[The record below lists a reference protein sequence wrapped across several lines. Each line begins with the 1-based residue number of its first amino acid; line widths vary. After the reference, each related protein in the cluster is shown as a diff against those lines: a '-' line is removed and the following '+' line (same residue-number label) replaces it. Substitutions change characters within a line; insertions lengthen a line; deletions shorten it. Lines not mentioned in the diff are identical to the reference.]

1 MALDYKEAA
10 SQILEAIGG
19 GGNVVSAAHC
29 ATRLRLVLADD
40 SKVDQTKVDN
50 ALGAKGNFKASGQLQ
65 VIYGTGTVN
74 KVYDEFIAL
83 GHITA
88 ATKAEVK
95 EAAAQQQ
102 SNPFMRAIKLL
113 GDVFVPIIP
122 AIVASGLLL
131 GIMSALSFMDSNG
144 FISLNTDNAW
154 YQILNLVSNT
164 AFTFLQIL
172 IGFSAAKAFGA
183 NPYLGAVIG
192 MLLINPALQNANTVA
207 TEGVQQTYAVIPGL
221 YSIEWTGYQG
231 HVIPIVIAAG
241 ILAFI
246 EKRLHKVVPEAFD
259 LFVTPLVSVAA
270 TAYITMLAVGPIF
283 VWAENAILGGIQ
295 FLLTLPLGLGSLIMG
310 ALYAPTVVTGIHQMY
325 TTIDLGQIASYGV
338 TYWLPL
344 ASAANIGQAG
354 AALAVALKTRDV
366 KIRSLALPSSLSA
379 FMGITEPAIFGVN
392 LRFFKP
398 FVAGCIGGGL
408 GAMFAS
414 IVGLA
419 AAGTGVTGIFG
430 ILLCLNQPLQYVL
443 MFAIAG
449 VVAFG
454 ISYMT
459 YRDPSDEDAAESVQ
473 PQTQVAVTAI
483 APDEDTAQVRSSA
496 AADAAV
502 AAATPEAAHTAV
514 AETIAAPL
522 AGTAIPMSEV
532 PDPVFAGEIM
542 GKGAAIKPTEGKLV
556 APAAGTITV
565 FAETGHAIGLTTD
578 NGCEILMHVGI
589 DTVTLEGKPFT
600 AHAKV
605 GDHVQPGQ
613 LLLEIDLAAI
623 EAAGLSTVTPVIVAN
638 TPAYSG
644 VTAHVGGNVA
654 VGDALIEVQ

>member
-1 MALDYKEAA
+1 MALDYRQAA
-10 SQILEAIGG
+10 QEILDAIGG
-19 GGNVVSAAHC
+19 PGNVVSAAHC

-40 SKVDQTKVDN
+40 SKVNQAAVDN
-50 ALGAKGNFKASGQLQ
+50 ATGAKGNFKASGQLQ

-74 KVYDEFIAL
+74 KVYDEFIDL

-102 SNPFMRAIKLL
+102 TNPFMRAIKLL

-131 GIMSALSFMDSNG
+131 GIMSALSFMDANG
-144 FISLNTDNAW
+144 FITLDTNNAW

-183 NPYLGAVIG
+183 NPYLGAVVG
-192 MLLINPALQNANTVA
+192 MLLINPGLQNANTVA

-259 LFVTPLVSVAA
+259 LFVTPLVSVAV
-270 TAYITMLAVGPIF
+270 TAYVTMLAVGPIF

-325 TTIDLGQIASYGV
+325 TTIDLGQIATYGV

-354 AALAVALKTRDV
+354 AALAVALKTKDV
-366 KIRSLALPSSLSA
+366 KVRSLALPSSLSA

-414 IVGLA
+414 VVGLA

-430 ILLCLNQPLQYVL
+430 ILLCLNQPVQYVI

-449 VVAFG
+449 VVAFA
-454 ISYMT
+454 ISYAL
-459 YRDPSDEDAAESVQ
+459 YKDPEPAAAADKPVVQASVSAPATDAESAA
-473 PQTQVAVTAI
+473 TLSA
-483 APDEDTAQVRSSA
+483 A

-502 AAATPEAAHTAV
+502 AAV
-514 AETIAAPL
+514 AGAAPAVRAEVL
-522 AGTAIPMSEV
+522 LAPMAGTAIKMTDV
-532 PDPVFAGEIM
+532 PDPVFASEAM
-542 GKGAAIKPTEGKLV
+542 GTGAAVRPTEGRLC
-556 APAAGTITV
+556 APAAGTVTV
-565 FAETGHAIGLTTD
+565 LAETGHALGMTTD
-578 NGCEILMHVGI
+578 AGAEVLMHIGI
-589 DTVTLEGKPFT
+589 DTVTLEGAPFT
-600 AHAKV
+600 AHVKV
-605 GDHVQPGQ
+605 GDHVEAGQ
-613 LLLEIDLAAI
+613 LLMDVDLDAI
-623 EAAGLSTVTPVIVAN
+623 RAAGLDPVTPVIVTN
-638 TPAYSG
+638 TDAYAT
-644 VTAHVGGNVA
+644 VTPHAGATVRPGE
-654 VGDALIEVQ
+654 ALVELS

>member
-1 MALDYKEAA
+1 MALDYRQAA
-10 SQILEAIGG
+10 QEILDAIGG
-19 GGNVVSAAHC
+19 PGNVVSAAHC

-40 SKVDQTKVDN
+40 AKVDQAAVDN
-50 ALGAKGNFKASGQLQ
+50 ATGAKGNFKASGQLQ

-102 SNPFMRAIKLL
+102 TNPFMRAIKLL

-144 FISLNTDNAW
+144 FIALDTNNAW

-183 NPYLGAVIG
+183 NPYLGAVVG
-192 MLLINPALQNANTVA
+192 MLLINPGLQNANTVA
-207 TEGVQQTYAVIPGL
+207 TEGVLQTYPVIPGL

-231 HVIPIVIAAG
+231 HVIPIVIACG

-246 EKRLHKVVPEAFD
+246 ERRLHKVVPEAFD
-259 LFVTPLVSVAA
+259 LFVTPLVSVAV
-270 TAYITMLAVGPIF
+270 TAYVTMLAVGPVF

-325 TTIDLGQIASYGV
+325 TTIDLGQIATYGV

-354 AALAVALKTRDV
+354 AALAVALKTKDV

-419 AAGTGVTGIFG
+419 AAGTGVTGVFG
-430 ILLCLNQPLQYVL
+430 ILLCLNQPVQYAI

-449 VVAFG
+449 VVAFA
-454 ISYMT
+454 ISYAL
-459 YRDPSDEDAAESVQ
+459 YRDPEAAGEKNAE
-473 PQTQVAVTAI
+473 PAVEA
-483 APDEDTAQVRSSA
+483 ASA
-496 AADAAV
+496 AADAPAV
-502 AAATPEAAHTAV
+502 AD
-514 AETIAAPL
+514 AAPAAQAEVLL
-522 AGTAIPMSEV
+522 APMTGTAIKMTEV
-532 PDPVFAGEIM
+532 PDPVFASEAM
-542 GKGAAIKPTEGKLV
+542 GPGAAVRPTEGRLC
-556 APAAGTITV
+556 APAAGTVTV
-565 FAETGHAIGLTTD
+565 LAETGHALGMTTD
-578 NGCEILMHVGI
+578 AGAEVLMHIGI
-589 DTVTLEGKPFT
+589 DTVTLEGRPFT
-600 AHAKV
+600 AHVKV
-605 GDHVQPGQ
+605 GDHVKAGQ
-613 LLLEIDLAAI
+613 LLMDVDLDAI
-623 EAAGLSTVTPVIVAN
+623 RAAGLDPVTPVIVTNAEAYTRV
-638 TPAYSG
+638 TPHAGTTVRAGESL
-644 VTAHVGGNVA
+644 VE
-654 VGDALIEVQ
+654 LS

>member
-1 MALDYKEAA
+1 MALDYRQAA
-10 SQILEAIGG
+10 QEILDAIGG
-19 GGNVVSAAHC
+19 PGNVVSAAHC

-40 SKVDQTKVDN
+40 AKVDQAAVDS
-50 ALGAKGNFKASGQLQ
+50 AAGAKGNFKASGQLQ

-102 SNPFMRAIKLL
+102 TNPFMRAIKLL

-131 GIMSALSFMDSNG
+131 GIMSALSFMDANG
-144 FISLNTDNAW
+144 FIALDTNNAW

-183 NPYLGAVIG
+183 NPYLGAVVG
-192 MLLINPALQNANTVA
+192 MLLINPGLQNANTVA
-207 TEGVQQTYAVIPGL
+207 TEGVLQTYPVIPGL

-231 HVIPIVIAAG
+231 HVIPIVIACG

-270 TAYITMLAVGPIF
+270 TAYVTMLAVGPIF

-325 TTIDLGQIASYGV
+325 TTIDLGQIATYGV

-354 AALAVALKTRDV
+354 AALAVALKTKDV
-366 KIRSLALPSSLSA
+366 KVRSLALPSSLSA

-430 ILLCLNQPLQYVL
+430 ILLCLSQPVQYVI
-443 MFAIAG
+443 MFAISG
-449 VVAFG
+449 VVAFA
-454 ISYMT
+454 ISYALYKDLEAT
-459 YRDPSDEDAAESVQ
+459 TPAEKPVVQASVSAPATDAAN
-473 PQTQVAVTAI
+473 
-483 APDEDTAQVRSSA
+483 A

-502 AAATPEAAHTAV
+502 ATVTD
-514 AETIAAPL
+514 AAPAVRAEVLL
-522 AGTAIPMSEV
+522 APMTGAAIRMTEV
-532 PDPVFAGEIM
+532 PDPVFASEAM
-542 GKGAAIKPTEGKLV
+542 GTGAAVRPTEGRLV
-556 APAAGTITV
+556 APAAGTVTV
-565 FAETGHAIGLTTD
+565 LAETGHALGMTTEA
-578 NGCEILMHVGI
+578 GAEVLMHIGI
-589 DTVTLEGKPFT
+589 DTVTLEGKPFA
-600 AHAKV
+600 AHVKV
-605 GDHVQPGQ
+605 GDRVEAGQ
-613 LLLEIDLAAI
+613 LLMDVDLDAI
-623 EAAGLSTVTPVIVAN
+623 RAAGLDPVTPVIVTN
-638 TPAYSG
+638 TDAYTS
-644 VTAHVGGNVA
+644 VTPNVGTPVSA
-654 VGDALIEVQ
+654 GDPLVKLA

>member
-1 MALDYKEAA
+1 MALDHRKAA
-10 SQILEAIGG
+10 RDILDAIGG
-19 GGNVVSAAHC
+19 ADNVVSAAHC
-29 ATRLRLVLADD
+29 ATRLRLVIADD
-40 SKVDQTKVDN
+40 SKVDQAAVD
-50 ALGAKGNFKASGQLQ
+50 AAEGAKGNFKASGQLQ

-88 ATKAEVK
+88 ASKAEAK

-102 SNPFMRAIKLL
+102 KNPFMRAIKLL

-144 FISLNTDNAW
+144 FITLSTDNAW

-192 MLLINPALQNANTVA
+192 MLLINPGLQNANTVA

-246 EKRLHKVVPEAFD
+246 EKRLHKVAPEAFD

-270 TAYITMLAVGPIF
+270 TAYITMLAVGPVF
-283 VWAENAILGGIQ
+283 VWAENAILGAIQ
-295 FLLTLPLGLGSLIMG
+295 ALLTLPLGLGSLIMG

-325 TTIDLGQIASYGV
+325 TTIDLGQIAQYGV

-354 AALAVALKTRDV
+354 AALAVAIKTRDV

-419 AAGTGVTGIFG
+419 ASGTGVTGIFG
-430 ILLCLNQPLQYVL
+430 ILLCLNQPVQYII

-449 VVAFG
+449 LVSFG
-454 ISYMT
+454 ISFML
-459 YRDPSDEDAAESVQ
+459 YRDPEDAPAASQ
-473 PQTQVAVTAI
+473 PAPAVEAPSAPASREPEPAASDAGAPAAAASTLVSPLSGTAI
-483 APDEDTAQVRSSA
+483 AMT
-496 AADAAV
+496 
-502 AAATPEAAHTAV
+502 
-514 AETIAAPL
+514 
-522 AGTAIPMSEV
+522 EV
-532 PDPVFAGEIM
+532 SDPVFASECM
-542 GKGAAIKPTEGKLV
+542 GRGIAIIPDEGTLY
-556 APAAGTITV
+556 APADGTVIV
-565 FAETGHAIGLTTD
+565 LADTGHAVGMKTD
-578 NGCEILMHVGI
+578 AGTEVLMHIGI
-589 DTVTLEGKPFT
+589 DTVALEGKPFT
-600 AHAKV
+600 ARVKL
-605 GDHVQPGQ
+605 GDHVTTGQP
-613 LLLEIDLAAI
+613 LMDIDLEYIRAQ
-623 EAAGLSTVTPVIVAN
+623 GLDTVTPVIVTN
-638 TPAYSG
+638 TADYAS
-644 VTAHVGGNVA
+644 VEALAGGPVKPGDPVVSVA
-654 VGDALIEVQ
+654 

>member
-1 MALDYKEAA
+1 MALDYRQAA
-10 SQILEAIGG
+10 QEILDAIGG
-19 GGNVVSAAHC
+19 PGNVVSAAHC

-40 SKVDQTKVDN
+40 ALVDQAAVDN
-50 ALGAKGNFKASGQLQ
+50 AAGAKGNFKASGQLQ

-74 KVYDEFIAL
+74 KVYDEFIDL

-88 ATKAEVK
+88 ATKAEAK
-95 EAAAQQQ
+95 AAAAEQQT
-102 SNPFMRAIKLL
+102 NPFMRAIKLL

-131 GIMSALSFMDSNG
+131 GIMSALSFMDTNG
-144 FISLNTDNAW
+144 FITLDTNNAW

-183 NPYLGAVIG
+183 NPYLGAVMG
-192 MLLINPALQNANTVA
+192 MLLINPGLQNVNTVA
-207 TEGVQQTYAVIPGL
+207 TEGVQQTFAVIPGL

-241 ILAFI
+241 ILAFV

-259 LFVTPLVSVAA
+259 LFVTPLVSVAV
-270 TAYITMLAVGPIF
+270 TAYVTMLAVGPVF

-295 FLLTLPLGLGSLIMG
+295 LLLTLPLGLGSLIMG

-325 TTIDLGQIASYGV
+325 TTIDLGQIAAYGV

-419 AAGTGVTGIFG
+419 ASGTGVTGIFG
-430 ILLCLNQPLQYVL
+430 ILLCLSQPVQYVI

-449 VVAFG
+449 VVAFA
-454 ISYMT
+454 ISYAL
-459 YRDPSDEDAAESVQ
+459 YRDPEQAAAAPVAEASVSAPAADAESA
-473 PQTQVAVTAI
+473 AVLSA
-483 APDEDTAQVRSSA
+483 A

-502 AAATPEAAHTAV
+502 AAVTDAAPATR
-514 AETIAAPL
+514 AETLVSPL
-522 AGTAIPMSEV
+522 AGTALRMTEV
-532 PDPVFAGEIM
+532 PDPVFASEAM
-542 GKGAAIKPTEGKLV
+542 GTGAAVRPTEGRLC
-556 APAAGTITV
+556 APAAGTVTV
-565 FAETGHAIGLTTD
+565 LAETGHALGMTTD
-578 NGCEILMHVGI
+578 AGAEVLMHIGI
-589 DTVTLEGKPFT
+589 DTVTLEGRPFT
-600 AHAKV
+600 AHVKV
-605 GDHVQPGQ
+605 GDHVSVGQ
-613 LLLEIDLAAI
+613 LLMDVDLDQI
-623 EAAGLSTVTPVIVAN
+623 RAAGLDPVTPVIVTN
-638 TPAYSG
+638 TDAYAQ
-644 VTAHVGGNVA
+644 VTAHTGAEVRP
-654 VGDALIEVQ
+654 GDALVELK

>member
-1 MALDYKEAA
+1 MALDYRQAA
-10 SQILEAIGG
+10 QEILDAIGG
-19 GGNVVSAAHC
+19 PGNVVSAAHC

-40 SKVDQTKVDN
+40 ARVDQAAVDS
-50 ALGAKGNFKASGQLQ
+50 ATGAKGNFKASGQLQ

-102 SNPFMRAIKLL
+102 TNPFMRAIKLL

-131 GIMSALSFMDSNG
+131 GIMSALSFMDANG
-144 FISLNTDNAW
+144 FITLATDNAW
-154 YQILNLVSNT
+154 YQILSLVSNT

-192 MLLINPALQNANTVA
+192 MLLINPGLQNANTVA

-231 HVIPIVIAAG
+231 HVIPIVIACA
-241 ILAFI
+241 ILAFV

-259 LFVTPLVSVAA
+259 LFVTPLVSVAV
-270 TAYITMLAVGPIF
+270 TAYVTMLAVGPVF

-325 TTIDLGQIASYGV
+325 TTIDLGQIATYGV

-354 AALAVALKTRDV
+354 AALAVALKTKDV
-366 KIRSLALPSSLSA
+366 KVRSLALPSSLSA

-414 IVGLA
+414 VVGLA

-430 ILLCLNQPLQYVL
+430 ILLCLNQPVQYVI

-449 VVAFG
+449 LVAFA
-454 ISYMT
+454 ISYAL
-459 YRDPSDEDAAESVQ
+459 YRDPEQAAAQPVVEASVSAPATDEADAA
-473 PQTQVAVTAI
+473 AL
-483 APDEDTAQVRSSA
+483 SA
-496 AADAAV
+496 SAADAAV
-502 AAATPEAAHTAV
+502 AAVTA
-514 AETIAAPL
+514 AAPAPRAEAL
-522 AGTAIPMSEV
+522 LAPMAGTSIKMTEV
-532 PDPVFAGEIM
+532 PDPVFASEAM
-542 GKGAAIKPTEGKLV
+542 GTGAAIRPTEGRLY

-565 FAETGHAIGLTTD
+565 LAETGHALGMTTD
-578 NGCEILMHVGI
+578 AGAEILMHIGI
-589 DTVTLEGKPFT
+589 DTVTLNGAPFT
-600 AHAKV
+600 AHVRIGEHV
-605 GDHVQPGQ
+605 GAGQ
-613 LLLEIDLAAI
+613 LLMDVDVDAI
-623 EAAGLSTVTPVIVAN
+623 RAAGLDPVTPLIVTN
-638 TPAYSG
+638 SDAYAG
-644 VTAHVGGNVA
+644 VTAHTGT
-654 VGDALIEVQ
+654 EVRPGEVLVELA

>member
-1 MALDYKEAA
+1 MALDYRQAA
-10 SQILEAIGG
+10 QEILDAIGG
-19 GGNVVSAAHC
+19 PGNVVSAAHC

-40 SKVDQTKVDN
+40 AKVDQAAVDS
-50 ALGAKGNFKASGQLQ
+50 AAGAKGNFKASGQLQ

-102 SNPFMRAIKLL
+102 TNPFMRAIKLL

-131 GIMSALSFMDSNG
+131 GIMSALSFMDANG
-144 FISLNTDNAW
+144 FIALDTNNAW

-183 NPYLGAVIG
+183 NPYLGAVVG
-192 MLLINPALQNANTVA
+192 MLLINPGLQNANTVA
-207 TEGVQQTYAVIPGL
+207 TEGVLQTYPVIPGL

-231 HVIPIVIAAG
+231 HVIPIVIACG

-270 TAYITMLAVGPIF
+270 TAYVTMLAVGPIF

-325 TTIDLGQIASYGV
+325 TTIDLGQIATYGV

-354 AALAVALKTRDV
+354 AALAVALKTKDV
-366 KIRSLALPSSLSA
+366 KVRSLALPSSLSA

-430 ILLCLNQPLQYVL
+430 ILLCLSQPVQYVI
-443 MFAIAG
+443 MFAISG
-449 VVAFG
+449 VVAFA
-454 ISYMT
+454 ISYAL
-459 YRDPSDEDAAESVQ
+459 YKDPEAATPAEKPVVLASVSAPATDAAN
-473 PQTQVAVTAI
+473 
-483 APDEDTAQVRSSA
+483 A

-502 AAATPEAAHTAV
+502 ATVTD
-514 AETIAAPL
+514 AAPAVRAEVLL
-522 AGTAIPMSEV
+522 APMTGAAIRMTEV
-532 PDPVFAGEIM
+532 PDPVFASEAM
-542 GKGAAIKPTEGKLV
+542 GTGAAVRPTEGRLV
-556 APAAGTITV
+556 APAAGTVTV
-565 FAETGHAIGLTTD
+565 LAETGHALGMTTEA
-578 NGCEILMHVGI
+578 GAEVLMHIGI
-589 DTVTLEGKPFT
+589 DTVTLEGKPFA
-600 AHAKV
+600 AHVKV
-605 GDHVQPGQ
+605 GDRVEAGQ
-613 LLLEIDLAAI
+613 LLMDVDLDAI
-623 EAAGLSTVTPVIVAN
+623 RAAGLDPVTPVIVTN
-638 TPAYSG
+638 TDAYTS
-644 VTAHVGGNVA
+644 VTPNVGTPVSA
-654 VGDALIEVQ
+654 GDPLVKLA

>member
-1 MALDYKEAA
+1 MALDYRQAA
-10 SQILEAIGG
+10 QEILDAIGG
-19 GGNVVSAAHC
+19 PGNVVSAAHC

-40 SKVDQTKVDN
+40 AKVDQAKVDN
-50 ALGAKGNFKASGQLQ
+50 ATGAKGNFKASGQLQ

-102 SNPFMRAIKLL
+102 TNPFMRAIKLL

-131 GIMSALSFMDSNG
+131 GIMSALSFMDTNG
-144 FISLNTDNAW
+144 FITLDTNNAW

-183 NPYLGAVIG
+183 NPYLGAVVG
-192 MLLINPALQNANTVA
+192 MLLINPGLQNANTVA

-325 TTIDLGQIASYGV
+325 TTIDLGQIATYGV

-392 LRFFKP
+392 LRFVKP

-430 ILLCLNQPLQYVL
+430 ILLCLNQPVQYAI

-449 VVAFG
+449 IAAFA
-454 ISYMT
+454 ISFMLYK
-459 YRDPSDEDAAESVQ
+459 DPEPAAEQPVVQASVS
-473 PQTQVAVTAI
+473 
-483 APDEDTAQVRSSA
+483 APAADEANAAALSAA

-502 AAATPEAAHTAV
+502 AAVTD
-514 AETIAAPL
+514 AAPAVRAEVLL
-522 AGTAIPMSEV
+522 APMAGEAIPMSEV
-532 PDPVFAGEIM
+532 GDPVFASEAM
-542 GKGAAIKPTEGKLV
+542 GPGAAVRPTEGRLC

-565 FAETGHAIGLTTD
+565 LAETGHAIGMATD
-578 NGCEILMHVGI
+578 AGCEVLMHVGI
-589 DTVTLEGKPFT
+589 DTVTLNGAPFT
-600 AHAKV
+600 PHVAA
-605 GDHVQPGQ
+605 GDHVEAGQ
-613 LLLEIDLAAI
+613 LLMDVDLDAI
-623 EAAGLSTVTPVIVAN
+623 RAAGLDPVTPVIVTNAD
-638 TPAYSG
+638 AYTG
-644 VTAHVGGNVA
+644 VTPHTGTTVRA
-654 VGDALIEVQ
+654 GDALVELS

>member
-1 MALDYKEAA
+1 MALDYRQAA
-10 SQILEAIGG
+10 QEILDAIGG
-19 GGNVVSAAHC
+19 PGNVVSAAHC

-40 SKVDQTKVDN
+40 ARVDQAAVDN
-50 ALGAKGNFKASGQLQ
+50 ATGAKGNFKASGQLQ

-102 SNPFMRAIKLL
+102 TNPFMRAIKLL

-131 GIMSALSFMDSNG
+131 GIMSALSFMDANG
-144 FISLNTDNAW
+144 FITLATDNAW
-154 YQILNLVSNT
+154 YQILSLVSNT

-192 MLLINPALQNANTVA
+192 MLLINPGLQNANTVA

-241 ILAFI
+241 ILAFV

-259 LFVTPLVSVAA
+259 LFVTPLVSVAV
-270 TAYITMLAVGPIF
+270 TAYVTMLAVGPVF

-325 TTIDLGQIASYGV
+325 TTIDLGQIATYGV

-354 AALAVALKTRDV
+354 AALAVALKTKDV
-366 KIRSLALPSSLSA
+366 KVRSLALPSSLSA

-414 IVGLA
+414 VVGLA

-430 ILLCLNQPLQYVL
+430 ILLCLNQPVQYVI

-449 VVAFG
+449 LVAFA
-454 ISYMT
+454 ISYAL
-459 YRDPSDEDAAESVQ
+459 YRDPEQAAAQPVVEASVSAPATDEADAA
-473 PQTQVAVTAI
+473 AL
-483 APDEDTAQVRSSA
+483 SA
-496 AADAAV
+496 SAADAAV
-502 AAATPEAAHTAV
+502 AAVTA
-514 AETIAAPL
+514 AAPAPRAEAL
-522 AGTAIPMSEV
+522 LAPMAGTSIKMTEV
-532 PDPVFAGEIM
+532 PDPVFASEAM
-542 GKGAAIKPTEGKLV
+542 GTGAAIRPTEGRLY

-565 FAETGHAIGLTTD
+565 LAETGHALGMTTD
-578 NGCEILMHVGI
+578 AGAEILMHIGI
-589 DTVTLEGKPFT
+589 DTVTLNGAPFT
-600 AHAKV
+600 AHVRIGEHV
-605 GDHVQPGQ
+605 GAGQ
-613 LLLEIDLAAI
+613 LLMDVDVDAI
-623 EAAGLSTVTPVIVAN
+623 RAAGLDPVTPLIVTN
-638 TPAYSG
+638 SDAYAG
-644 VTAHVGGNVA
+644 ATAHTGT
-654 VGDALIEVQ
+654 EVRPGEVLVELA

>member
-1 MALDYKEAA
+1 MALDYRQAA
-10 SQILEAIGG
+10 QEILDAIGG
-19 GGNVVSAAHC
+19 PGNVVSAAHC

-40 SKVDQTKVDN
+40 AKVDQAAVDN
-50 ALGAKGNFKASGQLQ
+50 AAGAKGNFKASGQLQ

-102 SNPFMRAIKLL
+102 TNPFMRAIKLL

-131 GIMSALSFMDSNG
+131 GIMSALSFMDTNG
-144 FISLNTDNAW
+144 FISLDTNNAW

-172 IGFSAAKAFGA
+172 IGYSAASAFGA
-183 NPYLGAVIG
+183 NPYLGAVMG
-192 MLLINPALQNANTVA
+192 MILINPGLQNANTVA
-207 TEGVQQTYAVIPGL
+207 TEGVLQTYSVIPGL

-231 HVIPIVIAAG
+231 HVIPIVIACG

-259 LFVTPLVSVAA
+259 LFVTPLVSVAV
-270 TAYITMLAVGPIF
+270 TAYVTMLAVGPVF

-325 TTIDLGQIASYGV
+325 TTIDLGQIATYGV

-354 AALAVALKTRDV
+354 AALAVALKTKDV
-366 KIRSLALPSSLSA
+366 KVRSLALPSSLSA

-419 AAGTGVTGIFG
+419 AAGTGVTGVFG
-430 ILLCLNQPLQYVL
+430 ILLCLNQPVQYVI

-449 VVAFG
+449 VVAFA
-454 ISYMT
+454 ISYAL
-459 YRDPSDEDAAESVQ
+459 YRDPEAAGEKNAE
-473 PQTQVAVTAI
+473 PAVEA
-483 APDEDTAQVRSSA
+483 APE
-496 AADAAV
+496 AADAPAV
-502 AAATPEAAHTAV
+502 AD
-514 AETIAAPL
+514 AAPAAQAEVLL
-522 AGTAIPMSEV
+522 APMTGTAIKMTEV
-532 PDPVFAGEIM
+532 PDPVFASEAM
-542 GKGAAIKPTEGKLV
+542 GPGAAVRPTEGRLC
-556 APAAGTITV
+556 APAAGTVTV
-565 FAETGHAIGLTTD
+565 LAETGHALGMTTD
-578 NGCEILMHVGI
+578 AGAEVLMHIGI
-589 DTVTLEGKPFT
+589 DTVTLEGGPFT
-600 AHAKV
+600 AHVKV
-605 GDHVQPGQ
+605 GDHVKAGQ
-613 LLLEIDLAAI
+613 LLMDVDLDAI
-623 EAAGLSTVTPVIVAN
+623 RAAGLDPVTPVIVTNDEAYTRV
-638 TPAYSG
+638 TPHAGTTVRAGESL
-644 VTAHVGGNVA
+644 VE
-654 VGDALIEVQ
+654 LS

>member
-1 MALDYKEAA
+1 MALDYRQAA
-10 SQILEAIGG
+10 QEILDAIGG
-19 GGNVVSAAHC
+19 PGNVVSAAHC

-40 SKVDQTKVDN
+40 AKVNQAAVDN
-50 ALGAKGNFKASGQLQ
+50 AAGAKGNFKASGQLQ

-74 KVYDEFIAL
+74 KVYDEFVAL

-102 SNPFMRAIKLL
+102 TNPFMRAIKLL

-144 FISLNTDNAW
+144 FITLDTNNAW

-183 NPYLGAVIG
+183 NPYLGAVVG
-192 MLLINPALQNANTVA
+192 MLLINPGLQNANTVA
-207 TEGVQQTYAVIPGL
+207 TEGVLQTYPVIPGL

-231 HVIPIVIAAG
+231 HVIPIVIACG

-270 TAYITMLAVGPIF
+270 TAYITMLAVGPVF

-325 TTIDLGQIASYGV
+325 TTIDLGQIATYGV

-354 AALAVALKTRDV
+354 AALAVALKTKDV

-398 FVAGCIGGGL
+398 FIAGCIGGGL

-430 ILLCLNQPLQYVL
+430 ILLCLNQPVQYVI

-449 VVAFG
+449 IAAFA
-454 ISYMT
+454 ISYLL
-459 YRDPSDEDAAESVQ
+459 YKDPE
-473 PQTQVAVTAI
+473 
-483 APDEDTAQVRSSA
+483 SA
-496 AADAAV
+496 AAEPAV
-502 AAATPEAAHTAV
+502 PTSEPASAPTPAIEAAAKPADDKAPV
-514 AETIAAPL
+514 RAEVLLAPIT
-522 AGTAIPMSEV
+522 GTAIKMTEV
-532 PDPVFAGEIM
+532 PDPVFASEAM
-542 GKGAAIKPTEGKLV
+542 GTGAAVRPTEGKLY
-556 APAAGTITV
+556 APASGTITV
-565 FAETGHAIGLTTD
+565 LAETGHALAMTTD
-578 NGCEILMHVGI
+578 AGAEVLMHIGI
-589 DTVTLEGKPFT
+589 DTVTLKGAPFT
-600 AHAKV
+600 AHV
-605 GDHVQPGQ
+605 HLGDHVEAGQ
-613 LLLEIDLAAI
+613 LLMDVDLDAI
-623 EAAGLSTVTPVIVAN
+623 RAAGLDPVTPVIVTNSDAYARI
-638 TPAYSG
+638 TP
-644 VTAHVGGNVA
+644 HVDAA
-654 VGDALIEVQ
+654 VRHGEKLVELA